1 MDVHNFS
8 LVIPTLEYHNR
19 TWTWHDLLMAMKR
32 DCKDVLLSQVR
43 PTAQQFLNSL
53 LARIVSNFTLVRKLA
68 WVFITKK
75 NRSKLLVQNESKI
88 IFSHFRTLDLS
99 LPRTQTSLF
108 WWKCPRKGRRE
119 GDNGLRLPFVPF
131 PWSLVVHHQSLVS
144 RSPLPC
150 EKRSAWGGGC
160 DLSTTAT
167 LGTAVS
173 GLFREVAVK
182 ERWKVACLGSLL
194 GRRRKRWMMG

>member
-53 LARIVSNFTLVRKLA
+53 LARIVSNITLVR
-68 WVFITKK
+68 KK

-99 LPRTQTSLF
+99 
-108 WWKCPRKGRRE
+108 
-119 GDNGLRLPFVPF
+119 
-131 PWSLVVHHQSLVS
+131 
-144 RSPLPC
+144 
-150 EKRSAWGGGC
+150 
-160 DLSTTAT
+160 TTAS

-173 GLFREVAVK
+173 GVFREVAVK
-182 ERWKVACLGSLL
+182 ERRKVACLAGVESGGGWANSMQALPFPRFPFEFFFPPHL
-194 GRRRKRWMMG
+194 SPSCACHAHVG